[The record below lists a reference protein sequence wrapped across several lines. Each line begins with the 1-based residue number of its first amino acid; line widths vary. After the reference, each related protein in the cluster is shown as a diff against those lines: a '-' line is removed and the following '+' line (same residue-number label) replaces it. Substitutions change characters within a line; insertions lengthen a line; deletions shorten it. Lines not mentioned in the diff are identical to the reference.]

1 LSRIFII
8 FDRSF
13 LKILFMYSEA
23 RKLHVIEEVLKVR
36 NEAVLIELEAV
47 LKKNRERE
55 KDTNNVIVRK
65 PSDFAGSISQ
75 ETARIMLADI
85 EESRNEWE
93 RDI

>member
-1 LSRIFII
+1 
-8 FDRSF
+8 
-13 LKILFMYSEA
+13 MYSEA

-36 NEAVLIELEAV
+36 SEAVLIELEAV
-47 LKKNRERE
+47 LKKNREGE
-55 KDTNNVIVRK
+55 KDTNKVIVRK